1 MHKSAVHPLQK
12 QNKNKNKTW
21 WRCFFIEG
29 GGRLLASIENSNLHI
44 FIFCQYF
51 PLLQLILDIYEHR
64 LQRCSSKENI
74 QIETLIFDW
83 LVNWLITMTTWT
95 PTNALNNTRF
105 VLLKRLA
112 YCPYERYWAFGLSLL
127 ISIHYGLINYTFV
140 MCVFFCVAIM
150 YRNQCPL
157 RNMS

>member
-12 QNKNKNKTW
+12 QNKNKTW

-29 GGRLLASIENSNLHI
+29 GCRLLASIENSNLHI

-64 LQRCSSKENI
+64 LQRCSGKENI

-95 PTNALNNTRF
+95 PTNTLNNTRF

-157 RNMS
+157 RNMN